1 MLNKGFV
8 TVIAFCLFIACAF
21 YLSFS
26 VVTSHFTNK
35 AEEISQGDALKYHNY
50 LDSLSNEKVWLGYTL
65 KECREKELNLGLDL
79 KGGMN
84 VLLEVSVPD
93 IVKSLGDENS
103 QNFMKAL
110 DLAKKRQ
117 SESQDDFLTLFEQA
131 FKEVD
136 PNARLSTVFGYGL
149 KDNGVTIN
157 STNDEVMKVLRAQ
170 VDAAVANSFQVLRT
184 RIDRF
189 GVVQPN
195 IQRLENSGRILVEL
209 PGIKEPERVRKLLQ
223 GSANLEFWETYEVAE
238 IISPLI
244 KANDVLKQMNAS
256 TMVADSA
263 AADTAA
269 APAVAKADNNGK
281 DSLLNALKQEAA
293 KDNESAKPA
302 QASAAQ
308 KAQAEKE
315 NPLFSIFQVNVS
327 NNGQPNPGCVV
338 GMAHY
343 SDTAKINR
351 YFETKQ
357 VKQLLPSDLR
367 FKWGVKAIDE
377 KGQIFQLYA
386 IKCKSRDGK
395 APLEGDAISDASS
408 DFGQYSSYAKVD
420 MQMNSEGAKQWARLT
435 EENKGRCIAIVLDGY
450 VYSAPRVNDK
460 ISGGRSEITGD
471 FTVEEAKDLANVL
484 KSGKMPAPAVIV
496 QEDVVGP
503 SLGQEAIEN
512 GLVSAVLA
520 FVLVLIYMVF
530 FYGVVPGLVAD
541 GALIVNMFLLFG
553 VLASFKAVLTLPGIT
568 GIVLTLGM
576 AIDTNVLIYDRIR
589 EELRN
594 GKQLYSA
601 IEEGY
606 SKATSAIIDG
616 NLTTIITGIVLFLF
630 GTGPIK
636 GFATTLI
643 IGILT
648 SLLTG
653 FVLSRVVYS
662 FLTKHNKI
670 SQDVKFCTNIT
681 KSWFQNTKFKFMES
695 KKYAY
700 VISGII
706 LLVGVVSLCVR
717 GLNQGIDFSGGRNY
731 VVKFDKAVS
740 TEEVKSALAASFDG
754 DAPSVIT
761 IKSSEVDNSDS
772 RVRIST
778 NFKIEDQSQDVDGE
792 IETRLYNGLKSYL
805 KPGTTQ
811 EQFANEYIL
820 SSQKVGP
827 TVADDIKASAVV
839 AITLSLLAIALYI
852 LLRFRNIAFS
862 AGGVLALVHDS
873 LVILGCYS
881 LLYSV
886 MPFSMEIDQA
896 FIAAILTVIGYSI
909 NDIVV
914 VFDRIR
920 EVSTLYPNKTRYN
933 IVNEALNATMPRTLN
948 TSISTLLVLIVI
960 FVLGG
965 ATIQSFIFAM
975 LLGVIVDPLTTI
987 FLAVPAAYYW
997 MGKKEAKAETVAKK

>member
-35 AEEISQGDALKYHNY
+35 AEEISQGDAVKYHNY
-50 LDSLSNEKVWLGYTL
+50 LDSLSSEKVWLGYTL

-157 STNDEVMKVLRAQ
+157 SSNDEVMKVLRAQ

-520 FVLVLIYMVF
+520 FVLVLVYMVF

-662 FLTKHNKI
+662 FLTKRNKI

-681 KSWFQNTKFKFMES
+681 KSWFQNTKFKFMEFR
-695 KKYAY
+695 KYAY
-700 VISGII
+700 IISGII

-778 NFKIEDQSQDVDGE
+778 NFKIEDQSQEIDGE
-792 IETRLYNGLKSYL
+792 IEGRLYNGLKSYL

-896 FIAAILTVIGYSI
+896 FIAAILTIIGYSI
-909 NDIVV
+909 NDTVV
-914 VFDRIR
+914 IFDRVR
-920 EVSTLYPNKTRYN
+920 EYRSLYPNRETASVFN
-933 IVNEALNATMPRTLN
+933 DALNSTLGRTFN
-948 TSISTLLVLIVI
+948 TSFTTLIVLIAI
-960 FVLGG
+960 
-965 ATIQSFIFAM
+965 FIFGGESIRGFVFA
-975 LLGVIVDPLTTI
+975 LLIGI
-987 FLAVPAAYYW
+987 FAGTYSSLFIASPIACSIL
-997 MGKKEAKAETVAKK
+997 KKKDKKNLKK

>member
-1 MLNKGFV
+1 
-8 TVIAFCLFIACAF
+8 
-21 YLSFS
+21 
-26 VVTSHFTNK
+26 VTSHFTNK

-110 DLAKKRQ
+110 DLAKNRQ

-343 SDTAKINR
+343 SDTAKIDR

-520 FVLVLIYMVF
+520 FVLVLVYMVF

-662 FLTKHNKI
+662 FLTKRNKI

-695 KKYAY
+695 KRYAY

-778 NFKIEDQSQDVDGE
+778 NFKIEDQSQEIDGE
-792 IETRLYNGLKSYL
+792 IEGRLYNGLKSYL

-896 FIAAILTVIGYSI
+896 FIAAILTIIGYSI
-909 NDIVV
+909 NDTVV
-914 VFDRIR
+914 IFDRVR
-920 EVSTLYPNKTRYN
+920 EYRSLYPNRETASVFN
-933 IVNEALNATMPRTLN
+933 DALNSTLGRTFN
-948 TSISTLLVLIVI
+948 TSFTTLIVLIAI
-960 FVLGG
+960 
-965 ATIQSFIFAM
+965 FIFGGESIRGFVFA
-975 LLGVIVDPLTTI
+975 LLIGI
-987 FLAVPAAYYW
+987 FAGTYSSLFIASPIACSIL
-997 MGKKEAKAETVAKK
+997 KKKDKKNLKK

>member
-35 AEEISQGDALKYHNY
+35 AEEISQGDAVKYHNY

-157 STNDEVMKVLRAQ
+157 SSNDEVMKVLRAQ

-343 SDTAKINR
+343 SDTAKIDR

-420 MQMNSEGAKQWARLT
+420 MQMNSDGAKQWARLT

-460 ISGGRSEITGD
+460 ITGGRSEITGD

-520 FVLVLIYMVF
+520 FVLVLVYMVF

-662 FLTKHNKI
+662 FLTKRNKI

-681 KSWFQNTKFKFMES
+681 KSWFQNTKFKFMEFR
-695 KKYAY
+695 KYAY
-700 VISGII
+700 IISGII

-778 NFKIEDQSQDVDGE
+778 NFKIEDQSQEIDGE
-792 IETRLYNGLKSYL
+792 IEGRLYNGLKSYL

-896 FIAAILTVIGYSI
+896 FIAAILTIIGYSI
-909 NDIVV
+909 NDTVV
-914 VFDRIR
+914 IFDRVR
-920 EVSTLYPNKTRYN
+920 EYRSLYPNRETASVFN
-933 IVNEALNATMPRTLN
+933 DALNSTLGRTFN
-948 TSISTLLVLIVI
+948 TSFTTLIVLIAI
-960 FVLGG
+960 
-965 ATIQSFIFAM
+965 FIFGGESIRGFVFA
-975 LLGVIVDPLTTI
+975 LLIGI
-987 FLAVPAAYYW
+987 FAGTYSSLFIASPIACSIL
-997 MGKKEAKAETVAKK
+997 KKKDKKNLKK